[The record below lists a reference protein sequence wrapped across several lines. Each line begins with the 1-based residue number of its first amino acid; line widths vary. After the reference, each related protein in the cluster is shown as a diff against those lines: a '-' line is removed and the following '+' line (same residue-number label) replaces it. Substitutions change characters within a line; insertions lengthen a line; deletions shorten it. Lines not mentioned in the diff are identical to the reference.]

1 MLSFIP
7 ALRFGGAPVGYAV
20 TMTGAPLPPLP
31 PLFGAPDSDAHPG
44 GRSILAMLAEEHR
57 QLADLYSALAAAS
70 VTTDNARLEA
80 LTDVLVATLVRHLTA
95 EEQYLYPTVRA
106 VLPDGDRLADVEV
119 QADEAIGYALRRLA
133 AGPPND
139 LRGLE
144 EVEPSLRLHIR
155 RCENKLFPRL
165 AQALDETELIRLGN
179 RVEIAE
185 EAAPTRPHPGTPFT
199 PPWNKVV
206 DPLVGVVDKVRD
218 AATRRT
224 THVDDL

>member
-1 MLSFIP
+1 
-7 ALRFGGAPVGYAV
+7 
-20 TMTGAPLPPLP
+20 MTGAPLPPLP
-31 PLFGAPDSDAHPG
+31 PLFAAPETDARPG
-44 GRSILAMLAEEHR
+44 GRSILVMLGEEHR

-70 VTTDNARLEA
+70 VTADDARLEA

-106 VLPDGDRLADVEV
+106 VLPDGDRLADIEV

-133 AGPPND
+133 AGPPSD

-144 EVEPSLRLHIR
+144 EVEPSLRLHIH
-155 RCENKLFPRL
+155 RCEGTLFPRL
-165 AQALDETELIRLGN
+165 AEALDETALIRLGN

-224 THVDDL
+224 THKDDL

>member
-1 MLSFIP
+1 
-7 ALRFGGAPVGYAV
+7 
-20 TMTGAPLPPLP
+20 MTGAPLPPLP
-31 PLFGAPDSDAHPG
+31 PMFGGAESDARPG
-44 GRSILAMLAEEHR
+44 GRSILALLAEEHR
-57 QLADLYSALAAAS
+57 QLADLYSSLAAAS
-70 VTTDNARLEA
+70 VGSDEARLEA

-133 AGPPND
+133 AGPPSD

-144 EVEPSLRLHIR
+144 EVEPALRLHIH
-155 RCENKLFPRL
+155 RCEHTLFPRL
-165 AQALDETELIRLGN
+165 AQALDGTELVRLGN

-224 THVDDL
+224 THLDDL